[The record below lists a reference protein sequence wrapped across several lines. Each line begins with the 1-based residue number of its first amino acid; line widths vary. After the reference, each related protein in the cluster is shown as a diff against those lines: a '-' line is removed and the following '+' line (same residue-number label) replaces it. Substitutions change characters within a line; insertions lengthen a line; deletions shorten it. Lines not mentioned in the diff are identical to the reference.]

1 MWRWAGITFGFV
13 VVGAL
18 LWQLLGQS
26 RQDRTEG
33 LNGTDTL
40 IESEPD
46 IFGHSVTFTQ
56 LRNDGSLQYELT
68 ASAIRQ
74 FQDNGLTTM
83 VSPSLKVHS
92 SEQPPW
98 DIRSNHGY
106 IRGAQ
111 SESEDK
117 EEVVYLREKVLLE
130 QNNPDRG
137 FITMRSEAMY
147 FYPDRQYAETDQGV
161 MIDTQV
167 GRTRAG
173 GMQAYLD
180 TGLLNLMS
188 NGTQRVHTIVL
199 PEQFKKSAS

>member
-1 MWRWAGITFGFV
+1 MWRWAGITFGV
-13 VVGAL
+13 VIVGAL
-18 LWQLLGQS
+18 LWQLFGQS
-26 RQDRTEG
+26 SQGRTEDASR
-33 LNGTDTL
+33 TDTL

-46 IFGHSVTFTQ
+46 IYGHGVKFTQ
-56 LRNDGSLQYELT
+56 LRNDGSTQYELT

-74 FQDNGLTTM
+74 FQDDGLTSM
-83 VSPSLKVHS
+83 VSPSLKAHNP
-92 SEQPPW
+92 EQPPW

-111 SESEDK
+111 REGGEK
-117 EEVVYLREKVLLE
+117 EEVVYLREEVLLE
-130 QNNPDRG
+130 QKNPESG

-147 FYPDRQYAETDQGV
+147 FYPDRQYAETDQAV

-188 NGTQRVHTIVL
+188 NRTQRVHTIVL
-199 PEQFKKSAS
+199 PEQFKKSAD

>member
-1 MWRWAGITFGFV
+1 MWRWAGITLGV
-13 VVGAL
+13 ALVGGL
-18 LWQLLGQS
+18 LWQLWGQNS
-26 RQDRTEG
+26 QDQTAG
-33 LNGTDTL
+33 PSQTDTL

-46 IFGHSVTFTQ
+46 IYGHGVEFTQ
-56 LRNDGSLQYELT
+56 LRNDGSLQYELN

-74 FQDNGLTTM
+74 FQDNGLTSM
-83 VSPSLKVHS
+83 ISPSLKLHNA
-92 SEQPPW
+92 EQPPW

-111 SESEDK
+111 NEGGEE
-117 EEVVYLREKVLLE
+117 EEVVYLREEVLLE
-130 QNNPDRG
+130 QNDPDRG

-147 FYPDRQYAETDQGV
+147 FYPDRQYAETDQSV

-180 TGLLNLMS
+180 TGLLKLMS
-188 NGTQRVHTIVL
+188 NETQRVHTIVL

>member
-1 MWRWAGITFGFV
+1 MWRWAGITFGV
-13 VVGAL
+13 VLVAGL
-18 LWQLLGQS
+18 LWQLFGQS
-26 RQDRTEG
+26 STDRAEDPSQM
-33 LNGTDTL
+33 DTL

-46 IFGHSVTFTQ
+46 IYGHGVTFTQ
-56 LRNDGSLQYELT
+56 LRNDGSLQYELN

-74 FQDNGLTTM
+74 FQDNGLTSM
-83 VSPSLKVHS
+83 VSPSLKVHN

-111 SESEDK
+111 GEGENR
-117 EEVVYLREKVLLE
+117 EEVVYLREDVLLE
-130 QNNPDRG
+130 QNNPERG

-167 GRTRAG
+167 GRTRAA

-188 NGTQRVHTIVL
+188 NKTQRVHTIVL
-199 PEQFKKSAS
+199 PEQFKKSAG

>member
-1 MWRWAGITFGFV
+1 MWRWTGITFGV
-13 VVGAL
+13 LVVGGL

-26 RQDRTEG
+26 SQDPSD
-33 LNGTDTL
+33 NPSPTDTL

-46 IFGHSVTFTQ
+46 IYGHGVTFTQ

-74 FQDNGLTTM
+74 FQDNGLTSM
-83 VSPSLKVHS
+83 VSPSLKVHN

-106 IRGAQ
+106 IRGAP
-111 SESEDK
+111 SEDGKK
-117 EEVVYLREKVLLE
+117 EEMVYLREDVVLE

-147 FYPDRQYAETDQGV
+147 FYPDRQYAETDQSV

-188 NGTQRVHTIVL
+188 NETQRVHTIVL